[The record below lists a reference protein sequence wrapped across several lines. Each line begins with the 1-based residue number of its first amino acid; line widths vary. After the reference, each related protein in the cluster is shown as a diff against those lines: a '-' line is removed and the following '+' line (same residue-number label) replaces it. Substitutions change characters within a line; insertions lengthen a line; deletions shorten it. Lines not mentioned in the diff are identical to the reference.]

1 MSLCTRNRSKAEKY
15 RYWSLVLCVL
25 TVKKIL
31 KMTHNGIIKYHLT
44 PYFLL
49 MLVGYI
55 LTSCTTYRWVRRCL
69 WNAATGLLFV
79 PTSYMSMKS
88 QWNDTDRG
96 NQKLGERLVPMP
108 VSPTSP
114 VWTEPGLCC
123 QQIPKIPPWYRLQR
137 NQPHLGCRDE
147 ARILHDST
155 PTTPATGW
163 TPSVTAYSWSRNS
176 LLLWNSPCSEQPAT
190 GTQPTSPVCSIHLMI
205 SPCVLRNPPITQTG
219 LLFGKGTDGKIPHDM
234 GATLLVTWRL

>member
-96 NQKLGERLVPMP
+96 NQKLGEKSVPVP
-108 VSPTSP
+108 
-114 VWTEPGLCC
+114 LC
-123 QQIPKIPPWYRLQR
+123 PP
-137 NQPHLGCRDE
+137 P
-147 ARILHDST
+147 ILHGLIRAQTRDSAVSTFYLTLIDSIDST
-155 PTTPATGW
+155 VVRIYDVGAIRAPLKVAFKNVKTFIGAYFYTAEENIMASLRTFLKPGRWLVIVTCILKYERWRVIKIYVSSVVSQGILKAVRCN
-163 TPSVTAYSWSRNS
+163 PS
-176 LLLWNSPCSEQPAT
+176 
-190 GTQPTSPVCSIHLMI
+190 HL
-205 SPCVLRNPPITQTG
+205 
-219 LLFGKGTDGKIPHDM
+219 
-234 GATLLVTWRL
+234 